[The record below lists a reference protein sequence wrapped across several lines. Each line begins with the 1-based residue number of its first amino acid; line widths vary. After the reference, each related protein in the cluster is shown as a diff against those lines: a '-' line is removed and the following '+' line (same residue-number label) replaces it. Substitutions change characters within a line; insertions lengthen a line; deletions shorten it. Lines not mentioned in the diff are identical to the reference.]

1 MSSFHDT
8 IIKFHKL
15 IYCCY
20 YYWTLGPLW
29 STRQILWGSGM
40 AATQHLTLH
49 TDMTLWNSHT
59 YLPGWADLLVSN
71 TAPVSSTWWQ
81 SIPHSDWIP
90 RHLLWDQWPYPATVN
105 CGGEKKKKPPLPCNL
120 LVVVIMLILL
130 QPLHRSCGRI
140 GPPAEDFH
148 DVNQLLSFSREKQP
162 CQLTSC
168 RQVWSSEIYSNH
180 NAPKYRGKWIFK
192 TRGGGKN
199 SWNGWK
205 CQDTENICSSEFRSS
220 HQELL
225 SFIFSTQHQKS
236 LRQKFR
242 KLSGNFSRPPW
253 FQWGQMSL
261 RVAPEYSLRWRQV
274 RREIK
279 QKKGL
284 EGKGRTQ
291 RDWGGGKGVSAI
303 LS

>member
-1 MSSFHDT
+1 MVGLARPQKTFMMSISFSALAE
-8 IIKFHKL
+8 KSSL
-15 IYCCY
+15 AS
-20 YYWTLGPLW
+20 W
-29 STRQILWGSGM
+29 
-40 AATQHLTLH
+40 
-49 TDMTLWNSHT
+49 
-59 YLPGWADLLVSN
+59 LLVDKS
-71 TAPVSSTWWQ
+71 VRQ
-81 SIPHSDWIP
+81 KSIQI
-90 RHLLWDQWPYPATVN
+90 
-105 CGGEKKKKPPLPCNL
+105 
-120 LVVVIMLILL
+120 IMP
-130 QPLHRSCGRI
+130 Q
-140 GPPAEDFH
+140 
-148 DVNQLLSFSREKQP
+148 NREENEF
-162 CQLTSC
+162 L
-168 RQVWSSEIYSNH
+168 RQ
-180 NAPKYRGKWIFK
+180 
-192 TRGGGKN
+192 GGGKN